1 MADNGTSNP
10 PQDGAPNK
18 PADPNKPPD
27 PTKPAEPSN
36 LADPNNP
43 AIADQP
49 AGSVNASK
57 GPNPIL
63 TDMIDIPTPETRP
76 LRCYAFD
83 PSHGKFFGN
92 VMTMHVKYEKLLPG
106 PIGERV
112 AVIDYDGQNKK
123 FYKPVDLENP
133 SLLIASGLSPTESDP
148 RFHQQMVYAV
158 ASETIQNFEA
168 ALGRRIRWRL
178 DEREADAQG
187 NYPKGPMPG
196 DIYRLNLYP
205 HAMVSAN
212 AAYSPSAKGIL
223 FGYFRASTVDPGRN
237 LPGQTVFT
245 CLSHDIIVHETTHAV
260 LDGIRTYF
268 SERTSPDVAA
278 FHEAFADI
286 AALFRHFSHK
296 EALLDT
302 IQKTGG
308 KLYQYHLQPEAVV
321 TEGSPTFQAQKPW
334 ENPLVGLAQQFGE
347 ARGTGKAL
355 RSALSELPDPK
366 KIKDQTLEAHER
378 GAILV
383 SAVFDAYF
391 TVYLRQTADLF
402 RLFLA
407 GGGNPESRELT
418 GPMANLLAKA
428 ASKTA
433 DILFK
438 ICVRAIDYC
447 PAVDITFGDYLRA
460 LITADRD
467 NHPDDPLGV
476 RDSLMQA
483 FRLRGILPED
493 AQYFSE
499 ESLCWSPVPPGEL
512 PAFEGLIFGDPNG
525 LTKSE
530 KDKNGALL
538 RKYAVDNATK
548 LGFRTGL
555 PISVPSFHPAFRL
568 APDGSLRIDMVVE
581 MAQKEDILYDPNQPA
596 LGKFPMRSGSTLL
609 ISKPPR
615 KDGDY
620 GPGQIRYLIRK
631 RLEGP
636 YGERRQQRQRNFNL
650 REGLLEGND
659 PKRFELDFN
668 MLHGGF

>member
-1 MADNGTSNP
+1 MQEGDFIMPRNGNTKRTR
-10 PQDGAPNK
+10 DRKGAK
-18 PADPNKPPD
+18 
-27 PTKPAEPSN
+27 
-36 LADPNNP
+36 LADVAAP
-43 AIADQP
+43 AKTGKTEGSKLAD
-49 AGSVNASK
+49 
-57 GPNPIL
+57 I
-63 TDMIDIPTPETRP
+63 IDIPTPVKRP
-76 LRCYAFD
+76 LKCYAFD
-83 PSHGKFFGN
+83 PSQGSHFGN
-92 VMTMHVKYEKLLPG
+92 QMTLGVKYEKLRPG
-106 PIGERV
+106 PIGERI
-112 AVIDYDGQNKK
+112 AVIDYDGENKR
-123 FYKPVDLENP
+123 FYKPVNLDDP
-133 SLLIASGLSPTESDP
+133 SLLIGCGLSPTESDP

-178 DEREADAQG
+178 EERVPDARG
-187 NYPKGPMPG
+187 NFPKGALPG

-223 FGYFRASTVDPGRN
+223 FGYFRASTDDPGRN

-245 CLSHDIIVHETTHAV
+245 CLSHDIIVHETTHAI

-308 KLYQYHLQPEAVV
+308 KLYQYHLQPDAVL
-321 TEGSPTFQAQKPW
+321 TDGKPKLQAQKPKD
-334 ENPLVGLAQQFGE
+334 NPLVGLAQQFGE

-355 RSALSELPDPK
+355 RRALSDLPDPN
-366 KIKDQTLEAHER
+366 KIKDPTLEAHDR
-378 GAILV
+378 GGILV

-402 RLFLA
+402 RVFQA
-407 GGGNPESRELT
+407 GGGNTESRELS
-418 GPMANLLAKA
+418 GSMADLLAKA
-428 ASKTA
+428 ASKIA
-433 DILFK
+433 NILFK

-467 NHPDDPLGV
+467 NHPSDELGV
-476 RDSLMQA
+476 RDAFMQA

-512 PAFEGLIFGDPNG
+512 PLFEGLIFGDPNG
-525 LTKSE
+525 LTREE
-530 KDKNGALL
+530 KDWNGNLL
-538 RKYAVDNATK
+538 RGYAIQNASK
-548 LGFRTGL
+548 LGFRAGSF
-555 PISVPSFHPAFRL
+555 ISVPSFHPAFRL

-581 MAQKEDILYDPNQPA
+581 MAQATEVPYDPKEPD
-596 LGKFPMRSGSTLL
+596 LGTFPMRSGSTLL
-609 ISKPPR
+609 ISKPER
-615 KDGDY
+615 KDGKY

-631 RLEGP
+631 RLDGP
-636 YGERRQQRQRNFNL
+636 HGERRKLRQRSFNL
-650 REGLLEGND
+650 SEGLLEGND
-659 PKRFELDFN
+659 PKRFEIDFN

>member
-1 MADNGTSNP
+1 MPEKSNE
-10 PQDGAPNK
+10 PQMRDTPANIPVSPATNK
-18 PADPNKPPD
+18 TEKPEQSLLVD
-27 PTKPAEPSN
+27 
-36 LADPNNP
+36 L
-43 AIADQP
+43 
-49 AGSVNASK
+49 
-57 GPNPIL
+57 
-63 TDMIDIPTPETRP
+63 IDIPTPKKRP
-76 LRCYAFD
+76 LKCYAFD
-83 PSHGKFFGN
+83 PSQGSHFGN
-92 VMTMHVKYEKLLPG
+92 QMTLDVTYEHLLPG
-106 PIGERV
+106 PIGERI
-112 AVIDYDGQNKK
+112 AVIDYDGENKK
-123 FYKPVDLENP
+123 FYKPVNLEDP
-133 SLLIASGLSPTESDP
+133 SLLIGCGLSPSESDP

-178 DEREADAQG
+178 DERVPDAKG
-187 NYPKGPMPG
+187 NLHHGAMPG

-223 FGYFRASTVDPGRN
+223 FGYFRASTDDPGRN

-245 CLSHDIIVHETTHAV
+245 CLSHDIIVHETTHAI
-260 LDGIRTYF
+260 LDGLRTYF
-268 SERTSPDVAA
+268 SDRTSQDVAA

-308 KLYQYHLQPEAVV
+308 KLYQYHLQPEAT
-321 TEGSPTFQAQKPW
+321 TEGKARIQAENPAD
-334 ENPLVGLAQQFGE
+334 NPLVGLAQQFGE

-355 RSALSELPDPK
+355 RSALSEPPDPK
-366 KIKDQTLEAHER
+366 RIKDPNLEAHER

-402 RLFLA
+402 RIFHA
-407 GGGNPESRELT
+407 GGGDTKTRELS
-418 GPMANLLAKA
+418 GAMADLLAKA

-433 DILFK
+433 NILFK

-467 NHPDDPLGV
+467 NHPSDELGI
-476 RDSLMQA
+476 RDALMQA

-499 ESLCWSPVPPGEL
+499 ESLCWSPVPPRKL
-512 PAFEGLIFGDPNG
+512 PDFEGLRFGDPNG
-525 LTKSE
+525 LTRE
-530 KDKNGALL
+530 DKNHNGDLL
-538 RKYAVDNATK
+538 RRYAVENASQ
-548 LGFRTGL
+548 LGFQPGAF
-555 PISVPSFHPAFRL
+555 ISVPSFHPAFRL
-568 APDGSLRIDMVVE
+568 SPDGSVRIDMVVE
-581 MAQKEDILYDPNQPA
+581 MAQQVQVYWDPDKPE
-596 LGKFPMRSGSTLL
+596 LGTFPMRSGSTLL
-609 ISKPPR
+609 ISKPPLVDN
-615 KDGDY
+615 KY
-620 GPGQIRYLIRK
+620 GPGYLRYLIRK

-636 YGERRQQRQRNFNL
+636 YGERRQVRQRNFNL
-650 REGLLEGND
+650 REGLMEGND
-659 PKRFELDFN
+659 PQRFQINFN
-668 MLHGGF
+668 MLHSGF